1 MIWGHLPYTF
11 SFTGPD
17 SFSAHQPCQVEVF
30 PWRKSRLRYSEIPLF
45 PLGPIM
51 ARRGADTDE
60 RMAGERTALRMTRSE
75 VGNENEDVVQTACG
89 KAGEWDGGQAQVHR
103 PPHTRLRRAQLAQP
117 SDSQV

>member
-1 MIWGHLPYTF
+1 
-11 SFTGPD
+11 
-17 SFSAHQPCQVEVF
+17 
-30 PWRKSRLRYSEIPLF
+30 
-45 PLGPIM
+45 M